1 MGASLMVPV
10 AHRPVSAKRLNLED
24 RTQATRATVH
34 QLMLTVLATGLG
46 GFTNPSR
53 EFLRVE
59 PVHLCCRKH

>member
-1 MGASLMVPV
+1 MGASLIVPV

-24 RTQATRATVH
+24 RTQATRAK